1 MGYRVAERSG
11 ATRGAF
17 LHIPGG
23 ACIVSSSRYVPQ
35 GTNGRKENSPNALLQ
50 ARFIFSMKFLL
61 ARKERMTQ
69 LFDEQ
74 GVVHAGTVLKTGPM
88 TVTQVKEATGKDA
101 YNAVQ
106 VGFEA
111 KKEEKVNKA
120 QRATKAFRVLKE
132 YQVENPAEFAVG
144 SEVPLDSFNVG
155 DEVRVVGTSKG
166 KGFTGV
172 VKRYN
177 FKGGPR
183 SHGQKHSERE
193 RGSSGGGP
201 GRAGGRVALGMRM
214 AGRAGGDRVTVKN
227 LKVLFVDKTAG
238 EIIISGAVPGARG
251 SLVEV
256 IAA

>member
-1 MGYRVAERSG
+1 
-11 ATRGAF
+11 
-17 LHIPGG
+17 
-23 ACIVSSSRYVPQ
+23 
-35 GTNGRKENSPNALLQ
+35 
-50 ARFIFSMKFLL
+50 MKFLL
-61 ARKERMTQ
+61 ARKDRMTQ
-69 LFDEQ
+69 LFDEK
-74 GVVHAGTVLKTGPM
+74 GVVHAGTILKTGPM
-88 TVTQVKEATGKDA
+88 TVTQVKTKDGKDA

-111 KKEEKVNKA
+111 KKEDKVNKA

-132 YQVENPAEFAVG
+132 YQVENPGEFTQG
-144 SEVPLDSFNVG
+144 SEVALDSFAAG

-172 VKRYN
+172 VKRYD

-183 SHGQKHSERE
+183 THGQKHSERE

-214 AGRAGGDRVTVKN
+214 AGRSGGARTTVTNLRV
-227 LKVLFVDKTAG
+227 LHVDAAAG